1 MNNGRFKENGGNNAG
16 GGASFRPLLPIE
28 MLHLIMRVH
37 ILSDL
42 HLEFAPFQ
50 PNTVDADVMVMAGDV
65 HTGANG
71 IKWLLQTFRD
81 KPVLY
86 VLGNHEFYGQKLQK
100 LIANIKEIAQGTN
113 VHVLDNDQVEIRG
126 VVFLGATL
134 WTDFRLLGDPVVSG
148 AVAQAGMNDSRRI
161 RLLPNYR
168 RFLPKDARVFHA
180 QSLHWLGEQM
190 DSVRGKKIVVVTHH
204 APSPRSIPGRFEGD
218 PLNAA
223 FASRLDHFVADC
235 GAALWIH
242 GHIHH
247 HSDYP
252 IGSTRVI
259 ANPRGYPSEPHT
271 GFDPTL
277 VVEI

>member
-1 MNNGRFKENGGNNAG
+1 
-16 GGASFRPLLPIE
+16 
-28 MLHLIMRVH
+28 MRVH

-42 HLEFAPFQ
+42 HLEFAPFI
-50 PNTVDADVMVMAGDV
+50 PNNVDSDVVILAGDV
-65 HTGANG
+65 HTGTNG
-71 IKWLLQTFRD
+71 IKWILQTFSD
-81 KPVLY
+81 KPVIY

-100 LIANIKEIAQGTN
+100 LIGNIKEIAQGTN
-113 VHVLDNDQVEIRG
+113 VHVLDNDQTEVG
-126 VVFLGATL
+126 NVVFLGATL
-134 WTDFRLLGDPVVSG
+134 WSDFRLMGDPVVAG
-148 AVAQAGMNDSRRI
+148 AIAQAGMNDSRRI

-168 RFLPKDARVFHA
+168 RFLPKDARAFHA
-180 QSLHWLGEQM
+180 QSLQWLGNQM
-190 DSVRGKKIVVVTHH
+190 DGVRGKKIVVVTHH
-204 APSPRSIPGRFEGD
+204 APSPRSIPTRFERD

-223 FASRLDHFVADC
+223 FASNLDHFVAGY

-247 HSDYP
+247 HSDYT

-259 ANPRGYPSEPHT
+259 ANPRGYPSEPNI